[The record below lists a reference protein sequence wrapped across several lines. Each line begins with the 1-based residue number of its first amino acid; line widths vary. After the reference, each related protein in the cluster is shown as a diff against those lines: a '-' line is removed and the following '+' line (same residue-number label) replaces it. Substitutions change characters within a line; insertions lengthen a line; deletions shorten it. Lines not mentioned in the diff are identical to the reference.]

1 MKQLTAEDMK
11 KVKAHFDYF
20 DEDSNGILD
29 QDEFRLL
36 FKALA
41 PDAKRSEADT
51 GFAAIDVDTSG
62 EIDFA
67 EFLEWWQTNWMV
79 Y

>member
-1 MKQLTAEDMK
+1 MKQLTTDDMK

-29 QDEFRLL
+29 LDEFRLL
-36 FKALA
+36 FKALE
-41 PDAKRSEADT
+41 PDAKRTEADS

>member
-1 MKQLTAEDMK
+1 MD

-20 DEDSNGILD
+20 DEDSNGSLD

-41 PDAKRSEADT
+41 PDAKRSEADA
-51 GFAAIDVDTSG
+51 GFAAIDVDDSG
-62 EIDFA
+62 EIDFT